1 MNFLLQ
7 LDGNILLFIQ
17 EHIRQDWMT
26 PFWVFITSLGNSG
39 WFWLA
44 VAALMLIPR
53 RTRKIGIMALLA
65 LTIGFL
71 ITNLALK
78 NLVARVR
85 PYETVEGLKLLIPR
99 QSDFSFPSGHACASF
114 AAGSV
119 FFRKL
124 SRKWGVPAAV
134 LAALIAFSRLYVGV
148 HYPTDVLAGAVIGIF
163 AAWAAV
169 CIVEYIDRKLN
180 PGAGRPHVV
189 SHKF

>member
-26 PFWVFITSLGNSG
+26 PFWIFITSLGNKG

-44 VAALMLIPR
+44 VSALMLIPR

-65 LTIGFL
+65 LSIGFL

-78 NLVARVR
+78 NLVARIR
-85 PYETVEGLKLLIPR
+85 PYETVESLKLLIAR

-114 AAGSV
+114 AAASV
-119 FFRKL
+119 YFRKL
-124 SRKWGVPAAV
+124 PQKWGISAVV

-148 HYPTDVLAGAVIGIF
+148 HYPTDVLAGAVIGIW
-163 AAWAAV
+163 AAWAA
-169 CIVEYIDRKLN
+169 IHLVEYIERN
-180 PGAGRPHVV
+180 SYR
-189 SHKF
+189 SS

>member
-26 PFWVFITSLGNSG
+26 PFWIFITSLGNKG

-44 VAALMLIPR
+44 VSALMLIPR

-65 LTIGFL
+65 LSIGFL

-78 NLVARVR
+78 NLVARIR
-85 PYETVEGLKLLIPR
+85 PYETVEGLKLLIAR

-114 AAGSV
+114 AAASV
-119 FFRKL
+119 YFRKL
-124 SRKWGVPAAV
+124 PQKWGISAVV

-148 HYPTDVLAGAVIGIF
+148 HYPTDVLAGAVIGIW
-163 AAWAAV
+163 AAWAA
-169 CIVEYIDRKLN
+169 IHLVEYIERN
-180 PGAGRPHVV
+180 SYR
-189 SHKF
+189 SS

>member
-7 LDGNILLFIQ
+7 LEGNILLFIQ

-26 PFWVFITSLGNSG
+26 PFWVFITSLGNKG

-44 VAALMLIPR
+44 VSALMLIPR

-65 LTIGFL
+65 LSIGFL

-78 NLVARVR
+78 NLVARIR
-85 PYETVEGLKLLIPR
+85 PYETVEGLKLLIAR

-114 AAGSV
+114 AAASV
-119 FFRKL
+119 YFRKL
-124 SRKWGVPAAV
+124 PQKWGISAVV

-148 HYPTDVLAGAVIGIF
+148 HYPTDVLAGAVIGIW
-163 AAWAAV
+163 AAWAA
-169 CIVEYIDRKLN
+169 IHLVEYIERN
-180 PGAGRPHVV
+180 SYR
-189 SHKF
+189 SS

>member
-7 LDGNILLFIQ
+7 LEGNILLFIQ

-26 PFWVFITSLGNSG
+26 PFWIFITSLGNKG

-44 VAALMLIPR
+44 VSALMLIPR

-65 LTIGFL
+65 LSIGFL

-78 NLVARVR
+78 NLVARIR
-85 PYETVEGLKLLIPR
+85 PYETVEGLKLLIAR

-114 AAGSV
+114 AAASV
-119 FFRKL
+119 YFRKL
-124 SRKWGVPAAV
+124 PQKWGISAVV

-148 HYPTDVLAGAVIGIF
+148 HYPTDVLAGAVIGIW
-163 AAWAAV
+163 AAWAA
-169 CIVEYIDRKLN
+169 IHLVEYIERN
-180 PGAGRPHVV
+180 SYR
-189 SHKF
+189 SS

>member
-26 PFWVFITSLGNSG
+26 PFWVFITSLGNKG

-44 VAALMLIPR
+44 VSALMLIPR

-65 LTIGFL
+65 LSIGFL

-78 NLVARVR
+78 NLVARIR
-85 PYETVEGLKLLIPR
+85 PYETVEGLKLLIAR

-114 AAGSV
+114 AAASV
-119 FFRKL
+119 YFRKL
-124 SRKWGVPAAV
+124 PQKWGISAVV

-148 HYPTDVLAGAVIGIF
+148 HYPTDVLAGAVIGIW
-163 AAWAAV
+163 AAWAA
-169 CIVEYIDRKLN
+169 IHLVEYIERN
-180 PGAGRPHVV
+180 SYR
-189 SHKF
+189 SS

>member
-26 PFWVFITSLGNSG
+26 PFWVFITSLGNKG

-44 VAALMLIPR
+44 VFALMLIPR

-65 LTIGFL
+65 LSIGFL

-78 NLVARVR
+78 NLVARIR
-85 PYETVEGLKLLIPR
+85 PYETVEGLKLLIAR

-114 AAGSV
+114 AAASV
-119 FFRKL
+119 YFRKL
-124 SRKWGVPAAV
+124 PQKWGISAVV

-148 HYPTDVLAGAVIGIF
+148 HYPTDVLAGAVIGIW
-163 AAWAAV
+163 AAWAA
-169 CIVEYIDRKLN
+169 IHLVEYIERN
-180 PGAGRPHVV
+180 SYR
-189 SHKF
+189 SS